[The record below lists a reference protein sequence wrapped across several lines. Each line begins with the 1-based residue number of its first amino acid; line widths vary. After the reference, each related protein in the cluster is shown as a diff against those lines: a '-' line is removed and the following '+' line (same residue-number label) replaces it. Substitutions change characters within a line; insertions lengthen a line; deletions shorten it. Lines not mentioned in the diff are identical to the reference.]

1 MRDEGD
7 KWIQREQLWKEG
19 CCRGKWDKRLLRA
32 ETDGGGRRVR
42 GEGQSKGN
50 RMRTGQ
56 SVLVL
61 FLRRRRVF
69 AVSCRRLGLVGGR
82 GGGERINGDEL
93 ILQRAEI
100 SRRLPS
106 FSPLSLVRF
115 LLSFFPSQ
123 PAFILPPRALAAA
136 LNCLSLEL
144 YGSLSQAGAKPGV
157 QTETGN
163 FYFPLTENCFSAWNR
178 SFLRRQSRA

>member
-100 SRRLPS
+100 SRRLPTK
-106 FSPLSLVRF
+106 
-115 LLSFFPSQ
+115 FFPS
-123 PAFILPPRALAAA
+123 LPR
-136 LNCLSLEL
+136 
-144 YGSLSQAGAKPGV
+144 SLSPFIFSIPTCLHPSPSCARRGFELPFPG
-157 QTETGN
+157 TLWIALTGG
-163 FYFPLTENCFSAWNR
+163 S
-178 SFLRRQSRA
+178 